1 MKFLIPILLA
11 TIPSMPGSDPGI
23 HEDLAP
29 VPLCRAL
36 ESLRPGDQIPVVV
49 SGIFVANYFFD
60 PSAVRC
66 QMDVA
71 PSTCVEFGP
80 DVVFPEGFL
89 AIHDFRNVGRVAVTF
104 RGTLFGP
111 RLIAEAVPPSKSL
124 QFRRNSRMGA
134 SNNLRYC
141 SHFYRTKLVVESIL
155 SFGPVPAGTPSLEE
169 QKEAPEIPV
178 PLEIKPPKY
187 PPVARMIDYEG
198 KVLLKVNVEGGRVVE
213 AKPQFGDPV
222 VVDASLANIFS
233 WRFAPDVSFTFTVE
247 YDYRLENRTLEQGKT
262 ETVEMRLPF
271 YIRVTGK
278 ATNF

>member
-1 MKFLIPILLA
+1 
-11 TIPSMPGSDPGI
+11 MPGSDPGI

-49 SGIFVANYFFD
+49 SGVFVADYFYD
-60 PSAVRC
+60 PSTLKC
-66 QMDVA
+66 QFDIA
-71 PSTCVEFGP
+71 PFTCVEFGP

-89 AIHDFRNVGRVAVTF
+89 ATHDFRNAGKVAVSF

-111 RLIAEAVPPSKSL
+111 RLIAEAVPPSISL
-124 QFRRNSRMGA
+124 KYRRNSRMGA
-134 SNNLRYC
+134 ANNLRYC
-141 SHFYRTKLVVESIL
+141 SHLHRTKLVVESIL
-155 SFGPVPAGTPSLEE
+155 SFGPVPAETAELEE
-169 QKEAPEIPV
+169 REEAPEFPV

-187 PPVARMIDYEG
+187 PPIARMIDYEG
-198 KVLLKVNVEGGRVVE
+198 KVFLQVNVEGGKVVG

-222 VVDASLANIFS
+222 AVDESLANIFS
-233 WRFAPDVSFTFTVE
+233 WRFAPDVSFSFTVE

-262 ETVEMRLPF
+262 ETIEMRLPF

-278 ATNF
+278 AINY